1 MKKRFTSFKNIAGL
15 KWNEVQGMFKVG
27 VENSKGKVLITL
39 SDDDKFKIYN
49 TFPDETFSSDGLV
62 PFELLGC
69 VSDEIEKIHS
79 FIREGIEGK
88 VYGTYGECLLE
99 ILSADGFE
107 DCTFESGAV
116 AVPFKGCIAKFSS
129 LPTSA
134 DDVPRGNRSVSKDSI
149 NNSHLLVE
157 IESGSSIVLKFEEF
171 NEFTE
176 RIRKLLSDI
185 VEI

>member
-1 MKKRFTSFKNIAGL
+1 MEKRFTSFKNIAGL

-69 VSDEIEKIHS
+69 VSDEIEKIHK
-79 FIREGIEGK
+79 FIREGICGK
-88 VYGTYGECLLE
+88 VYDTYGECLLE
-99 ILSADGFE
+99 ILSASGFK
-107 DCTFESGAV
+107 DCVLESGAI
-116 AVPFKGCIAKFSS
+116 AVPFNGCTAKFSRLS
-129 LPTSA
+129 TFAA
-134 DDVPRGNRSVSKDSI
+134 DIPRGSRSVSKDGTY
-149 NNSHLLVE
+149 NSCLSVE
-157 IESGSSIVLKFEEF
+157 LENQSPIVLNF
-171 NEFTE
+171 NELYDFIE
-176 RIRKLLSDI
+176 RIRELSSDI

>member
-69 VSDEIEKIHS
+69 VSDEIGKLHNFIH
-79 FIREGIEGK
+79 EGIEGK
-88 VYGTYGECLLE
+88 VYDTYGECLLE
-99 ILSADGFE
+99 ILSADGFD

-116 AVPFKGCIAKFSS
+116 VVPFKGGIAKFLNIS
-129 LPTSA
+129 TSMA
-134 DDVPRGNRSVSKDSI
+134 RGHSVSGSVDSI
-149 NNSHLLVE
+149 NNSCLSVE
-157 IESGSSIVLKFEEF
+157 LESRSPIVCDIKELCY
-171 NEFTE
+171 FTG
-176 RIRKLLSDI
+176 RIQELSSDI

>member
-27 VENSKGKVLITL
+27 VENSKGKLLITL

-69 VSDEIEKIHS
+69 VSDEIGKLHS

-88 VYGTYGECLLE
+88 VYDTYGECFLE
-99 ILSADGFE
+99 ILSADGF
-107 DCTFESGAV
+107 DGCTFESGAV
-116 AVPFKGCIAKFSS
+116 VVPFKGGIAKFLNIS
-129 LPTSA
+129 TSMA
-134 DDVPRGNRSVSKDSI
+134 RGHSVNCSVSKDSI
-149 NNSHLLVE
+149 NNSCLFVE
-157 IESGSSIVLKFEEF
+157 LESRSPIVCDIKELSGFI
-171 NEFTE
+171 E
-176 RIRKLLSDI
+176 RIRELSSDI

>member
-27 VENSKGKVLITL
+27 VENSRGKVLITL

-69 VSDEIEKIHS
+69 VSDEIGKLHNFIH
-79 FIREGIEGK
+79 EGIAGK
-88 VYGTYGECLLE
+88 VYDTYGECLLE
-99 ILSADGFE
+99 ILSADGF
-107 DCTFESGAV
+107 DGCTFESGAV
-116 AVPFKGCIAKFSS
+116 VVPFKGGIAKFLNIS
-129 LPTSA
+129 TSMA
-134 DDVPRGNRSVSKDSI
+134 RGHSVSGSVDSI
-149 NNSHLLVE
+149 NNSCLFVE
-157 IESGSSIVLKFEEF
+157 IESRSPIVCDVKELSGFIEQ
-171 NEFTE
+171 
-176 RIRKLLSDI
+176 IRKLSSDI

>member
-69 VSDEIEKIHS
+69 VSDEIGKIHK

-88 VYGTYGECLLE
+88 FYDTYGECLLE
-99 ILSADGFE
+99 ILSADGF
-107 DCTFESGAV
+107 DGCTFESGAV
-116 AVPFKGCIAKFSS
+116 VVPFKGGIAKFLNIS
-129 LPTSA
+129 TSMA
-134 DDVPRGNRSVSKDSI
+134 RGHRVNVSVSKDSI
-149 NNSHLLVE
+149 NNSCLFVE
-157 IESGSSIVLKFEEF
+157 IESGSPIVCDVKELSCFI
-171 NEFTE
+171 E
-176 RIRKLLSDI
+176 RIRKLSSDI

>member
-27 VENSKGKVLITL
+27 VENSSGKLLITL

-69 VSDEIEKIHS
+69 VSDEIGKLHS

-88 VYGTYGECLLE
+88 VYDTYGECLLE
-99 ILSADGFE
+99 ILSADGF
-107 DCTFESGAV
+107 DGCTFESGAV
-116 AVPFKGCIAKFSS
+116 VVPFKGGIAKFLNIS
-129 LPTSA
+129 TSMA
-134 DDVPRGNRSVSKDSI
+134 RGHSVNCSVSKDSI
-149 NNSHLLVE
+149 NNSCLFVE
-157 IESGSSIVLKFEEF
+157 LESRSPIVCDVKELSGFI
-171 NEFTE
+171 E
-176 RIRKLLSDI
+176 RIRELSSDI

>member
-15 KWNEVQGMFKVG
+15 KWNDVQGMFEVG
-27 VENSKGKVLITL
+27 VENSSGKVLITL

-69 VSDEIEKIHS
+69 VSDEIGKLHS

-88 VYGTYGECLLE
+88 VYDTYGECLLE
-99 ILSADGFE
+99 ILSADGF
-107 DCTFESGAV
+107 DGCTFESGAV
-116 AVPFKGCIAKFSS
+116 AVPFKGGIAKFLNIS
-129 LPTSA
+129 TSMA
-134 DDVPRGNRSVSKDSI
+134 RGHSVSGSVPKDSI
-149 NNSHLLVE
+149 NNSCLFVE
-157 IESGSSIVLKFEEF
+157 IESGSPIVCDVKELSGFI
-171 NEFTE
+171 E
-176 RIRKLLSDI
+176 RIRELSSDI

>member
-69 VSDEIEKIHS
+69 VSDEIGKLHNFIH
-79 FIREGIEGK
+79 EGIEGK
-88 VYGTYGECLLE
+88 VYDTYGECLLE
-99 ILSADGFE
+99 ILSADGF
-107 DCTFESGAV
+107 DGCTFELGAV
-116 AVPFKGCIAKFSS
+116 AVPFKGGIAKFLNIS
-129 LPTSA
+129 TSMA
-134 DDVPRGNRSVSKDSI
+134 RGHMVNVSVSKDSI
-149 NNSHLLVE
+149 NNSCLFVE
-157 IESGSSIVLKFEEF
+157 IESGSPIVCDVKELSGFI
-171 NEFTE
+171 E
-176 RIRKLLSDI
+176 RIRELSSDI

>member
-27 VENSKGKVLITL
+27 VENSRGKVLITL

-62 PFELLGC
+62 PFELLGY
-69 VSDEIEKIHS
+69 VSDEIGKLHS

-88 VYGTYGECLLE
+88 VYDTYGECLLE
-99 ILSADGFE
+99 ILSADGF
-107 DCTFESGAV
+107 DGCTFESGAV
-116 AVPFKGCIAKFSS
+116 AVPFKGGIAKFSNIS
-129 LPTSA
+129 TSMA
-134 DDVPRGNRSVSKDSI
+134 RGHSVSSSVSKDGIDDSCL
-149 NNSHLLVE
+149 SVE
-157 IESGSSIVLKFEEF
+157 LESQSSIVLNFKELSGFIEQ
-171 NEFTE
+171 
-176 RIRKLLSDI
+176 IRELSSEI

>member
-27 VENSKGKVLITL
+27 VENSNGKVLITL

-62 PFELLGC
+62 PFELLGY
-69 VSDEIEKIHS
+69 VSDEIGKLHS

-88 VYGTYGECLLE
+88 VYDTYGECLLE
-99 ILSADGFE
+99 ILSADGF
-107 DCTFESGAV
+107 DGCTFESGAV
-116 AVPFKGCIAKFSS
+116 LVPFKGGIAKFLNVSES
-129 LPTSA
+129 MA
-134 DDVPRGNRSVSKDSI
+134 RGHRANVSVSKDSI
-149 NNSHLLVE
+149 DNSCLFVE
-157 IESGSSIVLKFEEF
+157 LESGSPIVCDVKELSGFI
-171 NEFTE
+171 E
-176 RIRKLLSDI
+176 RIRELSSDI